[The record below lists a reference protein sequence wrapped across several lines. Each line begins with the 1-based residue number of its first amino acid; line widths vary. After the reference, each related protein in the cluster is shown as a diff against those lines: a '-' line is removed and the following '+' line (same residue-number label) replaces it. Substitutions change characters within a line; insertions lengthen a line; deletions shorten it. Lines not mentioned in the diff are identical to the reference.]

1 LSTMVHGVLRWLAV
15 AGRRLSRSGS
25 TVPTSDRSS
34 WMLEEVPRRDREE
47 QYHLWWPGSLVTWWL
62 GSFMVGVRETSR
74 L

>member
-1 LSTMVHGVLRWLAV
+1 MVYFGGLPLLGEGFQDQVLQW
-15 AGRRLSRSGS
+15 
-25 TVPTSDRSS
+25 PTSDRSS